1 MMKHS
6 LTIYDDPVFYIQGL
20 TSLLLQNEIFDA
32 VLQYSS
38 KKEFLENFRNKP
50 TDFAILGSHQNGI
63 HEIMDTI
70 VDITGIYSNVK
81 IIVIGNYFDLND
93 IRKLFEKGIQCYLDK
108 DTNFDEFSEA
118 MKMLKSNKI
127 YVCNS
132 AKERMVGYISHQN
145 QNEHQNT
152 ESLTRREIEVMKL
165 ICEGHSSKIISE
177 KLFISINTVES
188 HRKKI
193 LMKLNVKNSIGIVK
207 YAVENNM
214 LE

>member
-1 MMKHS
+1 MKTS

-20 TSLLLQNEIFDA
+20 SSLLLQNKIFDS
-32 VLQYSS
+32 VSQHCS
-38 KKEFLENFRNKP
+38 KAEFLESFEKEP
-50 TDFAILGSHQNGI
+50 SDFAIIGSHQTNI
-63 HEIMDTI
+63 HEILEIIAEI
-70 VDITGIYSNVK
+70 VSISSKVK
-81 IIVIGNYFDLND
+81 ISVIGNYFELND
-93 IRKLFEKGIQCYLDK
+93 IRKLFEHGIHCYLDK
-108 DTNFDEFSEA
+108 DTCYDEFVTA
-118 MKMLKSNKI
+118 MKALKSDNI

-145 QNEHQNT
+145 DTERQNT
-152 ESLTRREIEVMKL
+152 ECLTKREMEVMKL
-165 ICEGHSSKIISE
+165 ICEGLSSKVISE
-177 KLFISINTVES
+177 KLFISVNTVES